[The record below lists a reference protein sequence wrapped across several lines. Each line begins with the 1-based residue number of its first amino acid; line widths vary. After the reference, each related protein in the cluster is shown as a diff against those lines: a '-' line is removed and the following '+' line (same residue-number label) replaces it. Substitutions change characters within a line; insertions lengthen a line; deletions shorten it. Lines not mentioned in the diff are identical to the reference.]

1 MEAAHAYAFPAR
13 VSRHLLKRQ
22 EGLPEPIRAI
32 AWKAQV
38 RLCGK
43 FRRLTARGKLGNK
56 VVTAIARELSGFMW
70 AIARE
75 VKV

>member
-1 MEAAHAYAFPAR
+1 
-13 VSRHLLKRQ
+13 
-22 EGLPEPIRAI
+22 
-32 AWKAQV
+32 V

-43 FRRLTARGKLGNK
+43 FRRLMARGKLKTK
-56 VVTAIARELSGFMW
+56 VVTAIARELSGFIW

>member
-1 MEAAHAYAFPAR
+1 M
-13 VSRHLLKRQ
+13 
-22 EGLPEPIRAI
+22 
-32 AWKAQV
+32 

-43 FRRLTARGKLGNK
+43 FRRLMVRGKLKNK
-56 VVTAIARELSGFMW
+56 IVTAIARELSGFMW